1 MTKKKEPAG
10 KKRVIDSKDLLS
22 ELDAWREKLKFLSEA
37 LESTS
42 QPFGAGSPEGSTVIF
57 NEAFCHLTGYTREEL
72 YDINWATDLTTP
84 DSRAGELKALEV
96 LDRTHEPQRYEK
108 CYKRKD
114 GAIIPIELL
123 AHVALDTQGKILFYY
138 SFITDISERKQKE
151 EKMQWISRAYRMLST
166 CKEAMIR
173 ASDEPALLNDICKV
187 IIDVGGYRLA
197 WIGYI
202 EDDKMRTVRPV
213 ARAGYDEGYVDA
225 TNIALNDPIRGN
237 GPTGIS
243 LKTGK
248 PYGSRNIQADGMM
261 QPWRREALKRG
272 YLSTLNLPIMDEQQ
286 IYGTLVIYSGV
297 VGSFGDE
304 ELGLLQDLADNLAY
318 GVKAIRDR
326 KGRDKAEEELLR
338 ARDELGNRVLERT
351 AELIEKQEEL
361 EVQAEE
367 LRANNEELEEQIQE
381 RKRAEANL
389 LRSETLLAKSQEMA
403 HIGSWEMDLAT
414 GHINRSAESYR
425 IFGMEPGKAEINQR
439 EFIDFILPKDR
450 ELVTNA
456 LRSSEKTGENYDIT
470 YSIRRVDGEI
480 RILLSHGEPVKDG
493 SGRVIKMYGT
503 NQDITERVRA
513 EEAARASDIRFRSLI
528 QNASDIIRII
538 DKDGRIIYDSL
549 SSEKILGYP
558 PGYMLGKSPMEFMHP
573 DDMAR
578 MEKELSE
585 VYESINPGTTSEF
598 RIRKANGDYLDVES
612 IGVNMIGVPG
622 VDGIVVTTRPIT
634 ERKRAEKEL
643 LDAKMQA
650 ELYLDLMGHDIS
662 NMHQVAIGQLEL
674 AKDII
679 KMNGKLEAE
688 NEEMIDASL
697 GSLWRSAKLIDNV
710 RKLQKIRSEEVKNK
724 EICLD
729 EMLVG
734 IVNQYDGLYPEKV
747 IKIDAN
753 ECPHIVK
760 ANELLRDVFTN
771 LLGNA
776 IKHSKGSNIDIL
788 VKTEDA
794 QKDGKKHYKI
804 SIEDNGP
811 GIPDDMK
818 DKIFNRLQ
826 RGETKA
832 RGMGL
837 GLFLVRS
844 LVESYK
850 GKVWVEDRIQGNYT
864 KGSRFVVMLPAIV
877 E

>member
-1 MTKKKEPAG
+1 MAKKNESVG
-10 KKRVIDSKDLLS
+10 KRILVDKKDSRS
-22 ELDAWREKLKFLSEA
+22 ERDAWQEKLGFLSDA
-37 LESTS
+37 MESTS
-42 QPFGAGSPEGSTVIF
+42 QPFGAGSPEGSTMIF

-72 YDINWATDLTTP
+72 YHVNWATDLTTP

-96 LDRTHEPQRYEK
+96 LDRTHVPQRYEK
-108 CYKRKD
+108 YYKRKD
-114 GAIIPIELL
+114 GSIIPIELF
-123 AHVALDTQGKILFYY
+123 AHVALDTQDKILFYY
-138 SFITDISERKQKE
+138 SFITDISERKLKE
-151 EKMQWISRAYRMLST
+151 EKMQWVNRAYRMLST

-173 ASDEPALLNDICKV
+173 ARDEPALLNDICKV
-187 IIDVGGYRLA
+187 MVEVGGYRLA

-202 EDDKMRTVRPV
+202 EDDEMRTVRPV

-225 TNIALNDPIRGN
+225 INIALNDPIRGN

-248 PYGSRNIQADGMM
+248 PYGSRNVGADGEML
-261 QPWRREALKRG
+261 PWRQEALKRG
-272 YLSTLNLPIMDEQQ
+272 YLSTLNLPIMYERQ
-286 IYGTLVIYSGV
+286 ILGTLVIYSGYI
-297 VGSFGDE
+297 GSFGDE

-326 KGRDKAEEELLR
+326 AGRDKAEKEILL
-338 ARDELGNRVLERT
+338 ARDDLENRVSERT
-351 AELIEKQEEL
+351 AELTEKQEEL

-367 LRANNEELEEQIQE
+367 LRTNNEELEEQIQE
-381 RKRAEANL
+381 RKRAEAEL

-414 GHINRSAESYR
+414 GEINRSAESYR
-425 IFGMEPGKAEINQR
+425 IFGFEPGEVRLDQH
-439 EFIDFILPKDR
+439 EFLDFIIPGDR
-450 ELVTNA
+450 ERVENTIN
-456 LRSSEKTGENYDIT
+456 SSVETGEHYDIV
-470 YSIRRVDGEI
+470 YHIKRNDGEI
-480 RILLSHGEPVKDG
+480 RIISSHGEPIKNN
-493 SGRVIKMYGT
+493 SGRIINMYGT

-513 EEAARASDIRFRSLI
+513 EEAARASDLRFRSLI
-528 QNASDIIRII
+528 QNASDIIRIL
-538 DKDGRIIYDSL
+538 DKDGRIIYDSP
-549 SSEKILGYP
+549 SSEKILEYP
-558 PGYMLGKSPMEFMHP
+558 PGYMLGKSPLEFMHP
-573 DDMAR
+573 GDRVR
-578 MEKELSE
+578 MEKELGE
-585 VYESINPGTTSEF
+585 VYKSINPGTTSEF
-598 RIRKANGDYLDVES
+598 RIRKANGEYLDVES

-679 KMNGKLEAE
+679 KMDGKLEADDG
-688 NEEMIDASL
+688 EMIDASL

-710 RKLQKIRSEEVKNK
+710 RKLQKIRSEEIKNK

-729 EMLVG
+729 EMLTG
-734 IVNQYDGLYPEKV
+734 IVNQYDGQYPEKV

-753 ECPHIVK
+753 ECSHIVK

-771 LLGNA
+771 LVGNA
-776 IKHSKGSNIDIL
+776 IKHSNGSNINIL
-788 VKTEDA
+788 VKIEDA
-794 QKDGKKHYKI
+794 RKDGKKYYKV
-804 SIEDNGP
+804 SVEDNGP

-818 DKIFNRLQ
+818 DNIFNRLQ

-837 GLFLVRS
+837 GLYLVKS
-844 LVESYK
+844 LVESYN
-850 GKVWVEDRIQGNYT
+850 GRVWVEDRIQGDHT
-864 KGSRFVVMLPAIV
+864 KGSKFVVMLPAIDN
-877 E
+877 